1 MKRLARLIIV
11 LACAVAILA
20 AALDVRCVSLRP
32 ADDTLIIACRAG
44 RLDLLAGRERW
55 R

>member
-1 MKRLARLIIV
+1 MKRLAHIIL

-20 AALDVRCVSLRP
+20 AALDVRCGAVRAAP
-32 ADDTLIIACRAG
+32 DTVVIACRAG
-44 RLDLLAGRERW
+44 RLNVLAGRERW